1 LEIKKREKYFGC
13 DEESV
18 MEESARK
25 RKWKRKRRRGK
36 QNVFGEPGERTNR

>member
-1 LEIKKREKYFGC
+1 
-13 DEESV
+13 

-36 QNVFGEPGERTNR
+36 QKAFNEPGERTNR